1 MRRST
6 VTLTVN
12 LPAAG
17 GSVDEYRLVG
27 TPIERPSRAPI
38 FNRIAYA
45 AAHVVSDPGAETD
58 PWSRPAIDWDATI
71 AFRRHLWGLGFKIAE
86 AMDTSQRGMGLDW
99 AGAQEL
105 IRRSLAEA
113 RHIEGADLACGAG
126 TDHLSVSDAKSLDDI
141 IRAYETQIE
150 FVEKNGGR
158 AIMMASRALANIAK
172 SADDYGK
179 VYGRILSQAKDKV
192 VLHWLG
198 DMFDPNL
205 TGYWGSTQFEPALEC
220 VLAIIAENRD
230 KVEGIKISLLDNE
243 KEVRL
248 RSNLP
253 EGVLCFTG
261 DDFNYA
267 ELIEGDGKR
276 YSHALLGIF
285 DAVAPSASKALAS
298 LANGDTAKFR
308 SVIEPTVP
316 LSKKIFEA
324 PTQYYKAG
332 VVFLAWL
339 NGHQSHFSMPAG
351 LQSARGILH
360 YADIFR
366 LADQANVLDRPELAA
381 RRMASLASV
390 YGTE

>member
-1 MRRST
+1 MSL
-6 VTLTVN
+6 TLN
-12 LPAAG
+12 LPDADGA
-17 GSVDEYRLVG
+17 VREYRLVG
-27 TPIERPSRAPI
+27 TPIERPSKPPV

-45 AAHVVSDPGAETD
+45 AAHVVSDPRRDLD
-58 PWSRPAIDWDATI
+58 PWGKPAIDWDTTI
-71 AFRRHLWGLGFKIAE
+71 AFRRHLWSLGFKIAE

-105 IRRSLAEA
+105 IRRSLEEA
-113 RHIEGADLACGAG
+113 RHVEGADLACGAG
-126 TDHLSVSDAKSLDDI
+126 TDHLAAADARSLDDVI
-141 IRAYETQIE
+141 KAYETQIE

-158 AIMMASRALANIAK
+158 AIMMASRALARVAK
-172 SADDYGK
+172 SPDDYIK
-179 VYGRILSQAKDKV
+179 VYSRILSQAKDKV

-205 TGYWGSTQFEPALEC
+205 AGYWGSADFEPALAC
-220 VLAIIAENRD
+220 ALDIIKENQS
-230 KVEGIKISLLDNE
+230 KVEGIKISLLDNA
-243 KEVRL
+243 KEVQL
-248 RSNLP
+248 RDRLP
-253 EGVLCFTG
+253 EGVMCFTG

-298 LANGDTAKFR
+298 LAAGDTTTFR

-316 LSKKIFEA
+316 LSRKIFEA

-339 NGHQSHFSMPAG
+339 NGHQSHFSLPAG
-351 LQSARGILH
+351 MQSARGINH

-366 LADQANVLDRPELAA
+366 LADKANVLDRPELATE
-381 RRMASLASV
+381 RMKNFV
-390 YGTE
+390 GVFGVQ

>member
-1 MRRST
+1 MSL
-6 VTLTVN
+6 TLN
-12 LPAAG
+12 LPDADGA
-17 GSVDEYRLVG
+17 VREYRLLG
-27 TPIERPSRAPI
+27 TPIERPSKPPV

-45 AAHVVSDPGAETD
+45 AAHVVSDPRRDSD
-58 PWSRPAIDWDATI
+58 PWSKPAIDWDTTI
-71 AFRRHLWGLGFKIAE
+71 AFRRHLWSLGFKIAE

-105 IRRSLAEA
+105 IRRSLEEA
-113 RHIEGADLACGAG
+113 RHVEGADLACGAG
-126 TDHLSVSDAKSLDDI
+126 TDHLAAADARSLDDVI
-141 IRAYETQIE
+141 KAYETQIE
-150 FVEKNGGR
+150 FVEKHGGR
-158 AIMMASRALANIAK
+158 AIMMASRALARVAK
-172 SADDYGK
+172 SPDDYIK

-205 TGYWGSTQFEPALEC
+205 AGYWGSADFEPALAC
-220 VLAIIAENRD
+220 ALDIIKENQS
-230 KVEGIKISLLDNE
+230 KVEGIKISLLDNA
-243 KEVRL
+243 KEVQL
-248 RSNLP
+248 RDRLP
-253 EGVLCFTG
+253 EDVMCFTG

-298 LANGDTAKFR
+298 LAAGDTTTFR

-316 LSKKIFEA
+316 LSRKIFEA

-339 NGHQSHFSMPAG
+339 NGHQSHFSLPAG
-351 LQSARGILH
+351 MQSARGINH

-366 LADQANVLDRPELAA
+366 LADKANVLDRPELATE
-381 RRMASLASV
+381 RMKNFV
-390 YGTE
+390 GVFGVQ